1 MSEVIVKEYVIKDE
15 PAFRLKVRQW
25 KALNPKD
32 LNSVEF
38 VQECMRDGEVDFSS
52 TYNFLM
58 TDRELLDLANS
69 LVEIVRLQTDA
80 S

>member
-1 MSEVIVKEYVIKDE
+1 MIEKKEFIVKNE
-15 PAFRLKVRQW
+15 PAFRLTIRHW
-25 KALNPKD
+25 KATNPSNLNA
-32 LNSVEF
+32 VEF
-38 VQECMRDGEVDFSS
+38 VQDCMRDGEVDFSS